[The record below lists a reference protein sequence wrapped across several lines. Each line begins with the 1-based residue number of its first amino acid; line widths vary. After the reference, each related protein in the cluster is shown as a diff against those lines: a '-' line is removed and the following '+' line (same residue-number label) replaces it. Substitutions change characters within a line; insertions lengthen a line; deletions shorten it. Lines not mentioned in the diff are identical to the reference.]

1 MRRDEEAGAAS
12 QAASGLASRL
22 AALPAH
28 AFILIS
34 TEDERRWRRCSSA
47 STAAAA
53 WLNVLLFF
61 AFVFLQKGSRRSSY
75 DNNG

>member
-34 TEDERRWRRCSSA
+34 TEDDRRWRSGSA

-53 WLNVLLFF
+53 PPAPPL
-61 AFVFLQKGSRRSSY
+61 
-75 DNNG
+75 

>member
-34 TEDERRWRRCSSA
+34 TEDEQRWRSGST

-61 AFVFLQKGSRRSSY
+61 AFAFLQKGSRRSSY
-75 DNNG
+75 DNNS